1 MKKTAQQLVA
11 EAEAEIETISVEEAF
26 KLHGDPDVVIVDVR
40 DVRELKREGFIPGA
54 FHAPRGMM
62 EFWID
67 PDSPYFKPIFGEDK
81 RFLLHCAVDWR
92 SALTVHTLKQ
102 MGMDNVAHIRGGFN
116 AWRDAGCPVTTLDEE
131 KKA

>member
-67 PDSPYFKPIFGEDK
+67 PDSPYFAHLRLEEDGRTRDVFLGKATRIARGTSNTRWRTSARRARCWATSRASTSK
-81 RFLLHCAVDWR
+81 R
-92 SALTVHTLKQ
+92 
-102 MGMDNVAHIRGGFN
+102 G
-116 AWRDAGCPVTTLDEE
+116 
-131 KKA
+131 